1 MLAAGLPSTT
11 VTDNNNSNVT
21 RRKLLGS
28 MALVGVASAG
38 AGAGTYAYISDNE
51 EASFSF
57 QAGSILLKTEP
68 ETVNFTED
76 AEAQD
81 EGSEMKETITI
92 SNLGTL
98 NANTLSVSNIVLDG
112 AEDLKAGADVTTLTF
127 TSPDGSEAD
136 LTTDPPQT
144 LATLSN
150 DLPLELIGDADSP
163 LAPQGDPATLEVGI
177 TYDYSEVTTNGG
189 MLSAGFEFTASQ

>member
-1 MLAAGLPSTT
+1 MTPFRSTKVRLALGGHRIITMLAAGLPSTT

-136 LTTDPPQT
+136 LTTDP
-144 LATLSN
+144 LRRWRHCRMICRS
-150 DLPLELIGDADSP
+150 S
-163 LAPQGDPATLEVGI
+163 
-177 TYDYSEVTTNGG
+177 
-189 MLSAGFEFTASQ
+189 